1 MASFQKKG
9 KTTHPTVLT
18 QCWQGLHSVIY
29 HHIPEPGPTCTHLE
43 DNLLLCFEDQT
54 KIEWNHFAL
63 GRIAKSWGYMNRK
76 LLKERNNI
84 EGEENMNIQDD
95 ITWTTKIS
103 REIIN
108 FTLSIWQT
116 RNNLEHGDNTQTTSI
131 FEREE
136 ALEKIELYYKYVRP
150 LILSQD
156 EWLFQQSE
164 RRKVSESYQ
173 NQLAW
178 IATVERLCGN
188 IIKAQNLS
196 TSRYE
201 ITGESMVY

>member
-1 MASFQKKG
+1 MESFCAWTYRKNLGLYEQEI
-9 KTTHPTVLT
+9 T
-18 QCWQGLHSVIY
+18 QG
-29 HHIPEPGPTCTHLE
+29 E
-43 DNLLLCFEDQT
+43 
-54 KIEWNHFAL
+54 
-63 GRIAKSWGYMNRK
+63 
-76 LLKERNNI
+76 NNI
-84 EGEENMNIQDD
+84 KGEENMNIQDD

-103 REIIN
+103 QEIIN

-116 RNNLEHGDNTQTTSI
+116 RNNLEHGDNTQKTSI

-164 RRKVSESYQ
+164 RRKVSENYQ